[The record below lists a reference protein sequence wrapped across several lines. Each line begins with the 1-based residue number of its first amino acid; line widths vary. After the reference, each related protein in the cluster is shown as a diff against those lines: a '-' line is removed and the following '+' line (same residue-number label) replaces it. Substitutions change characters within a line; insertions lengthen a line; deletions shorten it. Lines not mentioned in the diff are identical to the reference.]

1 MENILMKEFPIIVLR
16 NKTMIAIS
24 LCVTMILFFL
34 QPFSF
39 DIYQHYALFIA
50 LGYGSITFIGMHV
63 FNSLFKKRVLKL
75 FSKWVILYEI
85 GFIFSLLL
93 FIATLNY
100 LFTALISATS
110 LNFDSY
116 LSWIN
121 ITLCVGIFPTLFA
134 VMYVQYKSKI
144 DKYNKKTEVEVKIE
158 PKQRMITI
166 KDMASNSKLTI
177 SSNDFVYAEIRC
189 STLYIYFMHDNI
201 LHERHL
207 RATISSIENEICDD
221 NIVRCHRS
229 FIINI
234 KYIDAMEGN
243 SNGYKLYLKCC
254 NAVIPVSRHYTLTM
268 RKLFNEYAI
277 PI

>member
-1 MENILMKEFPIIVLR
+1 MINILMKEFPKIVLR
-16 NKTMIAIS
+16 NKTMVAIS

-39 DIYQHYALFIA
+39 DIFQQYALFIA
-50 LGYGSITFIGMHV
+50 LGYGSITFISMQV
-63 FNSLFKKRVLKL
+63 FNSLFKKRVYKL
-75 FSKWVILYEI
+75 LSKWIILYEI
-85 GFIFSLLL
+85 GFILSLLL

-100 LFTALISATS
+100 LFTALISVTS
-110 LNFDSY
+110 LNFDTY
-116 LSWIN
+116 LSWIK

-144 DKYNKKTEVEVKIE
+144 DKYNNKTEVEVE
-158 PKQRMITI
+158 SKQRMITI

-177 SSNDFVYAEIRC
+177 SPNDFVYAEIRC
-189 STLYIYFMHDNI
+189 STLYIYFIHDNI
-201 LHERHL
+201 LYERHF
-207 RATISSIENEICDD
+207 RATISSIESEICDD

-254 NAVIPVSRHYTLTM
+254 NAVIPVSRHYTLIM